1 MTTLGSALEALLPEE
16 LIALK
21 PDVLVSD
28 SNAVRILREKT
39 TSIPRPALR
48 SWMELVRSFSYEKGV
63 TRDEEESCSTSWDPV
78 VRNASRFLRCV
89 AGTGWERTPCHATQ
103 RAAWEAL
110 KRRQRRANCARSH
123 PVCVELPRCEG
134 LAITSYALVL
144 QGVN

>member
-1 MTTLGSALEALLPEE
+1 MTTLGSALEALLAEE

-63 TRDEEESCSTSWDPV
+63 TRDEEESCSTSWD
-78 VRNASRFLRCV
+78 SS
-89 AGTGWERTPCHATQ
+89 GSER
-103 RAAWEAL
+103 
-110 KRRQRRANCARSH
+110 
-123 PVCVELPRCEG
+123 
-134 LAITSYALVL
+134 
-144 QGVN
+144 